1 VSPERRVL
9 GLLRPYATPFIATIV
24 ATLLASVFDGFTF
37 VLLIPFL
44 RSLFGQTALSGHGGS
59 PVEVVLDRVVGPF
72 LRAGA
77 PEVALR
83 NVVVILLVALVLKN
97 VLTYGAA
104 VGSVAIQEGVVR
116 DLRVRLV
123 RHLQVLPLG
132 FFHRAKAGQLVSR
145 IINDTDQVKTAV
157 SAALASLLQNLAVI
171 LVYLGILFGL
181 SWRLALV
188 ALLVAP
194 ALLLVIR
201 PLLGKLRRRSRELVA
216 ERGEVTSE
224 AGELVGSI
232 KLVRAYG
239 AEELEL
245 GRFRALAQRYRRR
258 VLRSQRYAVL
268 SHPVSEVFGGL
279 MLVTMLWMGTRL
291 VLRDAGSLQPEVLM
305 TFLAVALRLMSPLK
319 SVTNYPA
326 IMAGAVAAADRV
338 FEVLDVPAGEVDR
351 PGETEARFTD
361 RIEYRDVSFAYG
373 DEAAV
378 LHGVSLRVRR
388 GEVLAIVGPSG
399 AGKTTLVDLLARFYE
414 PTAGAILLD
423 GVPITGFSR
432 RSLRA
437 LMGIVSQ
444 DTVVLNDTVL
454 ANIAYGR
461 DDVTLERVREAARAA
476 NADDFILKLPDGYD
490 TVLGDRG
497 ARLSGGQRQRI
508 AIARALLRD
517 PPILI
522 LDEATSALDTESERA
537 VQEAID
543 RLMAH
548 RTVLVIA
555 HRLATVQ
562 HADAIVVLQEGRVVE
577 RGTHAELFRA
587 GGLYRRLYNLQFR
600 T

>member
-1 VSPERRVL
+1 VSSSRRVL
-9 GLLRPYATPFIATIV
+9 GLLRPYAALFVGTIA
-24 ATLLASVFDGFTF
+24 ATVLASVFDGFTF

-44 RSLFGQTALSGHGGS
+44 RVLFGETVAVGTGGT
-59 PVEVVLDRVVGPF
+59 PVEVVLDRIVGP
-72 LRAGA
+72 LLAGGA
-77 PEVALR
+77 PGEALR
-83 NVVVILLVALVLKN
+83 NVVVVLLVALVLKN
-97 VLTYGAA
+97 LLTYGAA
-104 VGSVAIQEGVVR
+104 LGSVAIQEGVVR

-123 RHLQVLPLG
+123 RHLQALPLG
-132 FFHRAKAGQLVSR
+132 YFHRAKAGQLVSR
-145 IINDTDQVKTAV
+145 IVNDTDQVKTAV
-157 SAALASLLQNLAVI
+157 SAALASLLQNAAVI
-171 LVYLGILFGL
+171 VVYVAILFSL

-188 ALLVAP
+188 AVLLAP
-194 ALLLVIR
+194 VLLAAIR

-224 AGELVGSI
+224 AAELVASV
-232 KLVRAYG
+232 KLIRAYG
-239 AEELEL
+239 AEEFES
-245 GRFRALAQRYRRR
+245 GRFHALAERYRRR
-258 VLRSQRYAVL
+258 VIRAQRYAVL
-268 SHPVSEVFGGL
+268 SHPISEVFGGL
-279 MLVTMLWMGTRL
+279 MLVVTLWLGTRL
-291 VLRDAGSLQPEVLM
+291 VLQDASAMRPEVLM

-326 IMAGAVAAADRV
+326 IMAGAAAAGERV
-338 FEVLDVPAGEVDR
+338 FEVLDTPVGEGDR
-351 PGETEARFTD
+351 PGETEARFAE
-361 RIEYRDVSFAYG
+361 RIEYRGVSFAYG
-373 DEAAV
+373 DEAPV
-378 LHGVSLRVRR
+378 LHDVSVAVRR
-388 GEVLAIVGPSG
+388 GQVLAIVGPSG
-399 AGKTTLVDLLARFYE
+399 AGKTTLVDLLPRFYE
-414 PTAGAILLD
+414 PSAGEILLD
-423 GVPITGFSR
+423 GTPITRFTR

-444 DTVVLNDTVL
+444 EPVVLNDTVL

-461 DDVTLERVREAARAA
+461 EDVTLERVRAAAAAA
-476 NADDFILKLPDGYD
+476 NADDFIMKLPEGYG

-522 LDEATSALDTESERA
+522 LDEATSALDTESERT

-577 RGTHAELFRA
+577 RGTHAELFAAA
-587 GGLYRRLYNLQFR
+587 GAYRRLYDLQFR
-600 T
+600 A